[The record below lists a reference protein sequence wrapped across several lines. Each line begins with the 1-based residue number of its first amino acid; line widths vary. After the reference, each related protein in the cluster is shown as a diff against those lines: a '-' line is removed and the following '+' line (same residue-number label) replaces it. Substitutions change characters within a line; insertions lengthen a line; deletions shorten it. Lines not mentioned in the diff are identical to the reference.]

1 MGKGRG
7 VVVDQAGVL
16 AEAPTALD
24 VARSAFGHGAAVWA
38 RRDHIVEDG
47 WWLALSG
54 TSGSDYNQGLLYG
67 EPARERLPDILGRI
81 EAAGCPAL
89 LSLAG
94 AGLSSAQ
101 QLSDAGWVCVAAL
114 PFMYRA
120 ARPGKADRRV
130 RPLVE
135 GDLLAARALLSS
147 TFEVA
152 PDSAGALF
160 RADLLQR
167 ETARAWG
174 LFDPGLVSVAV
185 TVEVGDLYV
194 GWALAT
200 APEHQQH
207 RYGSS
212 LLRHIDQ
219 WYYEHG
225 APGSL
230 HVATAAGTRLYAAR
244 GHTTLEHWQL
254 WSRPRWLLGR
264 D

>member
-1 MGKGRG
+1 M
-7 VVVDQAGVL
+7 VDQAGVL
-16 AEAPTALD
+16 AEVPTALD

-38 RRDHIVEDG
+38 QRAHLVEDG

-67 EPARERLPDILGRI
+67 EAAREQLPDILGQI
-81 EAAGCPAL
+81 ESAGCPAL

-120 ARPGKADRRV
+120 ARPGQLDARV
-130 RPLVE
+130 RPLGE
-135 GDLLAARALLSS
+135 ADLEAARAVLSS

-160 RADLLQR
+160 RPELLAR
-167 ETARAWG
+167 DGTRAWG

-200 APEHQQH
+200 APEHQQRH
-207 RYGSS
+207 YGSS
-212 LLRHIDQ
+212 LLRHIDE
-219 WYYEHG
+219 WFFEHG

-230 HVATAAGTRLYAAR
+230 HVATSAGTRLYAAR